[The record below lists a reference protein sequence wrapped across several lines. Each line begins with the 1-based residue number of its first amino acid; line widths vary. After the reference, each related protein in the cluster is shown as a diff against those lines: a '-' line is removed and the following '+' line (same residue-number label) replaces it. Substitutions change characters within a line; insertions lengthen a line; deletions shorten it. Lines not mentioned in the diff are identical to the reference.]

1 MSERN
6 YEEFDWDGIGER
18 IRANLEEILRP
29 AVDEAISKRNEQAE
43 HDKAEID
50 ADAAARGMESST
62 YVTSMKARENE
73 NAKDDIAD
81 YETSYNSTLVSALQ
95 STLMDAYEI
104 YAQEKN
110 AERDYELEREKLAQS
125 QAQFEAQL
133 AVEKDKIERD
143 WMASFEEGSYGNGY
157 EYKHYDAYLNELTEK
172 DVRDFFVSDHGYWK
186 WARSQAVADLGVEGY
201 NMLFSKYMTDTQ
213 ALMEKGVPE
222 GESVK

>member
-1 MSERN
+1 MSEKN
-6 YEEFDWDGIGER
+6 YEEFDWEGIGQR

-29 AVDEAISKRNEQAE
+29 AVDEAISKRSKQAE

-73 NAKDDIAD
+73 SAKDDIAD
-81 YETSYNSTLVSALQ
+81 YEASYNSTLVSTLQ

-104 YAQEKN
+104 YADEKN
-110 AERDYELEREKLAQS
+110 AERDYELEKQKLAQS
-125 QAQFEAQL
+125 QAQFEEQL
-133 AVEKDKIERD
+133 AFEKEKHEKE
-143 WMASFEEGSYGNGY
+143 WMESFEDGPYGNGY
-157 EYKHYDAYLNELTEK
+157 GYEHYDAYLGELTETE
-172 DVRDFFVSDHGYWK
+172 VHDFFVSDKAYWR

-201 NMLFSKYMTDTQ
+201 NKLFSEYMSDTG
-213 ALMEKGVPE
+213 ALMDRGVPE